1 MGKYLNEY
9 GSFDDPTTKVP
20 PGWDRWVGYEGGPT
34 QQLLEGSF
42 KVNNQ
47 GEVDRINTEAMHDT
61 DYLAREAEA
70 YVRNRSAENPW
81 FLAVGTNA
89 PHEPADA
96 SERNDGTYAGRAMPR
111 GPAFNEGDVS
121 DKASP

>member
-1 MGKYLNEY
+1 M
-9 GSFDDPTTKVP
+9 
-20 PGWDRWVGYEGGPT
+20 DRVE
-34 QQLLEGSF
+34 
-42 KVNNQ
+42 
-47 GEVDRINTEAMHDT
+47 TEAVHDT

-70 YVRNRSAENPW
+70 YIRNRSAENPW

-96 SERNDGTYAGRAMPR
+96 SERNDGTYAGRAMPK
-111 GPAFNEGDVS
+111 GPAFNEADVS